1 MFRPYV
7 EDKVWRAYG
16 LLRYARSLSFEEAM
30 NLLSPVRLGV
40 GVGLIPDVAMYTLNK
55 LLIYTQP
62 AHLAVAEG
70 IAPDDTDLPFRRA
83 RFVRKVLESE
93 VGRRG

>member
-1 MFRPYV
+1 MP
-7 EDKVWRAYG
+7 RA
-16 LLRYARSLSFEEAM
+16 LSFEEAM

-40 GVGLIPDVAMYTLNK
+40 GVGLIPDVGMYTLNK
-55 LLIYTQP
+55 LLVYTQP

-70 IAPDDTDLPFRRA
+70 LTPTDADLPVRRA